1 MNVHSSLRDTDIFS
15 TGSTFPM
22 SFPRSTPIA
31 DLTPAATCIRFP
43 NGCSTSTLSPMPSS
57 WIRARAQRYTECHF
71 LAKRLISSLTSL
83 GVGVSHTPYTQ
94 RHCASFPSDRALTT
108 LHITV
113 TAAAK
118 RSSQSKALQP
128 VSRQPSTP
136 QKPLQTRRPAPRS
149 KIPYLGYLHYPCN
162 ERDT

>member
-1 MNVHSSLRDTDIFS
+1 MNVHSSLRDTDIFG

-71 LAKRLISSLTSL
+71 LASREAPHLFSDVVECWRFTYSIHAASLCIISFRSCTNNASHHSYGGREKKLAEQGTPA
-83 GVGVSHTPYTQ
+83 GIKAAVDVSEAVANKATG
-94 RHCASFPSDRALTT
+94 
-108 LHITV
+108 
-113 TAAAK
+113 AAK
-118 RSSQSKALQP
+118 
-128 VSRQPSTP
+128 
-136 QKPLQTRRPAPRS
+136 
-149 KIPYLGYLHYPCN
+149 
-162 ERDT
+162 